1 MVCWL
6 GSTALVLHQFPQWKT
21 LYRDSSKHRAANQYR
36 GGHHCERRVVRC
48 CAATRRN
55 GALASAGVSQI
66 NSGAQRQRRN
76 RSRRQTP
83 RQTSQQRGYRVKAAE
98 TDCPRILA
106 VGTEPDDGRRDR
118 APRVQLLVALSG
130 EVCKALNKNRGLY
143 GRWSELQNVAIT
155 SPTDELDWTTTE
167 LRKALRSIEWDLDDL
182 EDTIYILFQFETFP
196 HNIECFIVLNACVR
210 IVEKNPT
217 KFKIDNK
224 ELTVQ
229 RSFIE
234 QAREEVKIMK
244 DKLNLSRSRDRD
256 STARQPLLDNSPARV
271 PANHGTTKYSKLENE
286 IDSPNRQFLSD
297 TMQQQNAMIRQQ
309 DEQLDMIGETVGTLK
324 TVSRQINSE
333 LDEQAVMLDE
343 FGNELETTDSKLDA
357 TMKKMAKVLH
367 MSNGNYN
374 NYIPA
379 PTTPVTSSVTDLVS
393 DNKPSSLSSLSTTI
407 ANCFL
412 CSND

>member
-1 MVCWL
+1 M
-6 GSTALVLHQFPQWKT
+6 T
-21 LYRDSSKHRAANQYR
+21 LENPFF
-36 GGHHCERRVVRC
+36 VV
-48 CAATRRN
+48 
-55 GALASAGVSQI
+55 
-66 NSGAQRQRRN
+66 
-76 RSRRQTP
+76 
-83 RQTSQQRGYRVKAAE
+83 K
-98 TDCPRILA
+98 D
-106 VGTEPDDGRRDR
+106 
-118 APRVQLLVALSG
+118 

-143 GRWSELQNVAIT
+143 GRWNELQDVAII
-155 SPTDELDWTTTE
+155 SPTGGGAPVSGSASAISRTDELDWTTTE

-182 EDTIYILFQFETFP
+182 EDTI
-196 HNIECFIVLNACVR
+196 C

-256 STARQPLLDNSPARV
+256 STARQPLLDNSPARM
-271 PANHGTTKYSKLENE
+271 PTNHGTTKYSKLENE
-286 IDSPNRQFLSD
+286 MDSPNRQFLSD
-297 TMQQQNAMIRQQ
+297 TLQQQNSMMRQQ
-309 DEQLDMIGETVGTLK
+309 DEQLDMIGESVGTLK

-374 NYIPA
+374 NYVPA
-379 PTTPVTSSVTDLVS
+379 PTTPSASSSMADLIAS

-412 CSND
+412 CSRD

>member
-1 MVCWL
+1 M
-6 GSTALVLHQFPQWKT
+6 T
-21 LYRDSSKHRAANQYR
+21 LENPFF
-36 GGHHCERRVVRC
+36 VV
-48 CAATRRN
+48 
-55 GALASAGVSQI
+55 
-66 NSGAQRQRRN
+66 
-76 RSRRQTP
+76 
-83 RQTSQQRGYRVKAAE
+83 K
-98 TDCPRILA
+98 D
-106 VGTEPDDGRRDR
+106 
-118 APRVQLLVALSG
+118 

-155 SPTDELDWTTTE
+155 SPTGGVPLSGSATAISRTDELDWTTTE

-182 EDTIYILFQFETFP
+182 EDTI
-196 HNIECFIVLNACVR
+196 C

-234 QAREEVKIMK
+234 QAREEVK
-244 DKLNLSRSRDRD
+244 
-256 STARQPLLDNSPARV
+256 PLLDNSPARV

-412 CSND
+412 CSSD

>member
-1 MVCWL
+1 M
-6 GSTALVLHQFPQWKT
+6 T
-21 LYRDSSKHRAANQYR
+21 LENPFF
-36 GGHHCERRVVRC
+36 VV
-48 CAATRRN
+48 
-55 GALASAGVSQI
+55 
-66 NSGAQRQRRN
+66 
-76 RSRRQTP
+76 
-83 RQTSQQRGYRVKAAE
+83 K
-98 TDCPRILA
+98 D
-106 VGTEPDDGRRDR
+106 
-118 APRVQLLVALSG
+118 

-143 GRWSELQNVAIT
+143 GRWSELQNVGIT
-155 SPTDELDWTTTE
+155 SPTGLSGSATAISRTDELDWTTTE

-182 EDTIYILFQFETFP
+182 EDTI
-196 HNIECFIVLNACVR
+196 C

-297 TMQQQNAMIRQQ
+297 TMQQQNSMIRQQ
-309 DEQLDMIGETVGTLK
+309 DEQLDMIGESVGTLK

-367 MSNGNYN
+367 MSNDRGQWVA
-374 NYIPA
+374 IGVLTA
-379 PTTPVTSSVTDLVS
+379 ILV
-393 DNKPSSLSSLSTTI
+393 
-407 ANCFL
+407 FL
-412 CSND
+412 IILFIIK

>member
-1 MVCWL
+1 
-6 GSTALVLHQFPQWKT
+6 
-21 LYRDSSKHRAANQYR
+21 
-36 GGHHCERRVVRC
+36 
-48 CAATRRN
+48 
-55 GALASAGVSQI
+55 
-66 NSGAQRQRRN
+66 
-76 RSRRQTP
+76 
-83 RQTSQQRGYRVKAAE
+83 
-98 TDCPRILA
+98 
-106 VGTEPDDGRRDR
+106 
-118 APRVQLLVALSG
+118 

-143 GRWSELQNVAIT
+143 GRWSELQNVAIA
-155 SPTDELDWTTTE
+155 SPTGIPLSGSATAISRTDELDWTTTE

-182 EDTIYILFQFETFP
+182 EDTIYILFQSET
-196 HNIECFIVLNACVR
+196 
-210 IVEKNPT
+210 
-217 KFKIDNK
+217 FKIDNK

-297 TMQQQNAMIRQQ
+297 TMQQQNSMMRQQ

-333 LDEQAVMLDE
+333 LDEQMLDE

>member
-1 MVCWL
+1 MDGYYCVHNENNVIQFKKKE
-6 GSTALVLHQFPQWKT
+6 VLLK
-21 LYRDSSKHRAANQYR
+21 N
-36 GGHHCERRVVRC
+36 
-48 CAATRRN
+48 
-55 GALASAGVSQI
+55 
-66 NSGAQRQRRN
+66 
-76 RSRRQTP
+76 
-83 RQTSQQRGYRVKAAE
+83 
-98 TDCPRILA
+98 
-106 VGTEPDDGRRDR
+106 
-118 APRVQLLVALSG
+118 

-143 GRWSELQNVAIT
+143 GRWTELQDVIVT
-155 SPTDELDWTTTE
+155 SPTSGGIPISRDELEWTTTE

-182 EDTIYILFQFETFP
+182 EDTI
-196 HNIECFIVLNACVR
+196 C

-244 DKLNLSRSRDRD
+244 DKMNLSRGRDRD

-271 PANHGTTKYSKLENE
+271 PVNHGTTKYSKLENE
-286 IDSPNRQFLSD
+286 IDSPNRQFLGD
-297 TMQQQNAMIRQQ
+297 TLQQQNEMIRQQ
-309 DEQLDMIGETVGTLK
+309 DEQLDMIGESIGTLK
-324 TVSRQINSE
+324 TVSRQINTE

-343 FGNELETTDSKLDA
+343 FGNELEVTDSKLDA

-379 PTTPVTSSVTDLVS
+379 PTTATSSVSDLAS
-393 DNKPSSLSSLSTTI
+393 KPSSLSSLSSTI
-407 ANCFL
+407 TNCFL
-412 CSND
+412 CSGD

>member
-1 MVCWL
+1 M
-6 GSTALVLHQFPQWKT
+6 T
-21 LYRDSSKHRAANQYR
+21 LENPFF
-36 GGHHCERRVVRC
+36 VV
-48 CAATRRN
+48 
-55 GALASAGVSQI
+55 
-66 NSGAQRQRRN
+66 
-76 RSRRQTP
+76 
-83 RQTSQQRGYRVKAAE
+83 K
-98 TDCPRILA
+98 D
-106 VGTEPDDGRRDR
+106 
-118 APRVQLLVALSG
+118 

-143 GRWSELQNVAIT
+143 GRWNELQDVAIA
-155 SPTDELDWTTTE
+155 SPNAPVSGGISAAAVAAPISRDELDWTTTE

-182 EDTIYILFQFETFP
+182 EDTI
-196 HNIECFIVLNACVR
+196 C

-234 QAREEVKIMK
+234 QAREEVKVMK
-244 DKLNLSRSRDRD
+244 DKLNLSRGRDRD
-256 STARQPLLDNSPARV
+256 STARQPLLDNSPARM
-271 PANHGTTKYSKLENE
+271 PTNHGTTKYSKLENE

-297 TMQQQNAMIRQQ
+297 TMQQQSAMIRQQ

-324 TVSRQINSE
+324 TVSRQINTE

-343 FGNELETTDSKLDA
+343 FGNELEATDSKLDA

-379 PTTPVTSSVTDLVS
+379 PTTASSSVSDLTD
-393 DNKPSSLSSLSTTI
+393 KPSSFSSLSTTI
-407 ANCFL
+407 TNCFL
-412 CSND
+412 CSSD

>member
-1 MVCWL
+1 M
-6 GSTALVLHQFPQWKT
+6 T
-21 LYRDSSKHRAANQYR
+21 LENPFF
-36 GGHHCERRVVRC
+36 VV
-48 CAATRRN
+48 
-55 GALASAGVSQI
+55 
-66 NSGAQRQRRN
+66 
-76 RSRRQTP
+76 
-83 RQTSQQRGYRVKAAE
+83 K
-98 TDCPRILA
+98 D
-106 VGTEPDDGRRDR
+106 
-118 APRVQLLVALSG
+118 

-155 SPTDELDWTTTE
+155 SPTGSMPLSGSATAISRTDELDWTTTE

-182 EDTIYILFQFETFP
+182 EDTI
-196 HNIECFIVLNACVR
+196 C

-244 DKLNLSRSRDRD
+244 DKLNLSRCRDRD

-286 IDSPNRQFLSD
+286 IDSPNRQFFSD

-412 CSND
+412 CSSD

>member
-1 MVCWL
+1 M
-6 GSTALVLHQFPQWKT
+6 T
-21 LYRDSSKHRAANQYR
+21 LENPFF
-36 GGHHCERRVVRC
+36 VV
-48 CAATRRN
+48 
-55 GALASAGVSQI
+55 
-66 NSGAQRQRRN
+66 
-76 RSRRQTP
+76 
-83 RQTSQQRGYRVKAAE
+83 K
-98 TDCPRILA
+98 D
-106 VGTEPDDGRRDR
+106 
-118 APRVQLLVALSG
+118 

-143 GRWSELQNVAIT
+143 GRWNELQDVAIA
-155 SPTDELDWTTTE
+155 SPNTPVSGGISAAAAAAAPISRDELDWTTTE

-182 EDTIYILFQFETFP
+182 EDTI
-196 HNIECFIVLNACVR
+196 C

-244 DKLNLSRSRDRD
+244 DKLNLSRGRDRD
-256 STARQPLLDNSPARV
+256 STARQPLLDNSPARM
-271 PANHGTTKYSKLENE
+271 PTNHGTTKYSKLENE

-297 TMQQQNAMIRQQ
+297 TMQQQNTMIRQQ

-324 TVSRQINSE
+324 TVSRQINTE

-343 FGNELETTDSKLDA
+343 FGNELEATDSKLDA

-379 PTTPVTSSVTDLVS
+379 PTTASSSVSDLTA
-393 DNKPSSLSSLSTTI
+393 DKPSSFSSLSTTI
-407 ANCFL
+407 TNCFL
-412 CSND
+412 CSSD

>member
-1 MVCWL
+1 
-6 GSTALVLHQFPQWKT
+6 
-21 LYRDSSKHRAANQYR
+21 
-36 GGHHCERRVVRC
+36 
-48 CAATRRN
+48 
-55 GALASAGVSQI
+55 
-66 NSGAQRQRRN
+66 
-76 RSRRQTP
+76 
-83 RQTSQQRGYRVKAAE
+83 
-98 TDCPRILA
+98 
-106 VGTEPDDGRRDR
+106 
-118 APRVQLLVALSG
+118 

-143 GRWSELQNVAIT
+143 GRWSELQNVAIA
-155 SPTDELDWTTTE
+155 SPTGIPLSGSATAISRTDELDWTTTE

-182 EDTIYILFQFETFP
+182 EDTIYILFQSER
-196 HNIECFIVLNACVR
+196 NIPIQFTIIEFDF
-210 IVEKNPT
+210 KF
-217 KFKIDNK
+217 FKIDNK

-297 TMQQQNAMIRQQ
+297 TMQQQNSMMRQQ

>member
-1 MVCWL
+1 M
-6 GSTALVLHQFPQWKT
+6 T
-21 LYRDSSKHRAANQYR
+21 LENPFF
-36 GGHHCERRVVRC
+36 VV
-48 CAATRRN
+48 
-55 GALASAGVSQI
+55 
-66 NSGAQRQRRN
+66 
-76 RSRRQTP
+76 
-83 RQTSQQRGYRVKAAE
+83 K
-98 TDCPRILA
+98 D
-106 VGTEPDDGRRDR
+106 
-118 APRVQLLVALSG
+118 

-155 SPTDELDWTTTE
+155 SPTGIPLSGSATAISRTDELDWTTTE

-182 EDTIYILFQFETFP
+182 EDTI
-196 HNIECFIVLNACVR
+196 C

-234 QAREEVKIMK
+234 QAREEVK
-244 DKLNLSRSRDRD
+244 
-256 STARQPLLDNSPARV
+256 PLLDNSPARV